1 MSGPLT
7 GVLVADFTRLLA
19 GPHATMMLADLGAD
33 VVKVEAPGG
42 DDARSWGPPF
52 VTDGSSVYFQ
62 SANRNKRSVILDLKT
77 PHGRAAAHALG
88 ARAGI
93 LLHNFRPGVAE
104 SFGLGHPELSAV
116 NPGLVYCAISGF
128 GSAAGPEAV
137 GNDFLLQAVGGLLS
151 ITGPADGPGVKV
163 GFPVVDIL
171 TGCYAAIGV
180 LAAWSHRMRT
190 GEGQL
195 VEVDLMSALL
205 ASLANQG
212 ANHLNAGLVPRA
224 LGTEHPS
231 IAPYA
236 SFATA
241 DCDIAIAVASDR
253 QFAGLARALG
263 RAELSADPRFA
274 RNADRVTHRDSLRAE
289 LESALTTRPA
299 TDWLPV
305 LREGGV
311 PAGITHTVPEAFAFA
326 REFGL
331 SPEVWLPGTD
341 GASVG
346 SVATPFRLTGTPIAH
361 RHAAPRPGEH
371 TDEVLR
377 ELGIAT
383 DRGDTP

>member
-1 MSGPLT
+1 MRQN
-7 GVLVADFTRLLA
+7 FLL
-19 GPHATMMLADLGAD
+19 GGA
-33 VVKVEAPGG
+33 E
-42 DDARSWGPPF
+42 
-52 VTDGSSVYFQ
+52 
-62 SANRNKRSVILDLKT
+62 
-77 PHGRAAAHALG
+77 ALG
-88 ARAGI
+88 
-93 LLHNFRPGVAE
+93 F
-104 SFGLGHPELSAV
+104 GHPELSAV

-128 GSAAGPEAV
+128 GSDAGSEAV

-180 LAAWSHRMRT
+180 LAAWSHRIYA

-205 ASLANQG
+205 ASLANQAG
-212 ANHLNAGLVPRA
+212 NHLNAGLVPRA

-241 DCDIAIAVASDR
+241 DRDIAIAVASDR
-253 QFAGLARALG
+253 QFVGLVRVLG
-263 RAELSADPRFA
+263 RAELSSDPRFA
-274 RNADRVTHRDSLRAE
+274 RNAERVAHRDSLRAE

-299 TDWLPV
+299 ADWLPV
-305 LREGGV
+305 LRAAGV

-331 SPEVWLPGTD
+331 SPEGWLPGAD
-341 GASVG
+341 GALVG
-346 SVATPFRLTGTPIAH
+346 SVATPFRLAGTPVAY
-361 RHAAPRPGEH
+361 RHAAPRLGEH

-383 DRGDTP
+383 DQGDTT